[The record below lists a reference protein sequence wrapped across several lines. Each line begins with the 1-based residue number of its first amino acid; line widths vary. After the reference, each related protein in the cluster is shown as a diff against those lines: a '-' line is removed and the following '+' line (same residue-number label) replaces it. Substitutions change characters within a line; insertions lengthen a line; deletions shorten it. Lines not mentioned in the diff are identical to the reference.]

1 MIIKIKRHSKNFVII
16 DKRPLDNPILSW
28 RAKGLLAYFLTKPD
42 NWVVV
47 MSDLIVR
54 SKDRR
59 QSTQKAFH
67 ELRDAG
73 HATLEV
79 VSNDKGQ
86 IIGKEWHIHE
96 QPHPSINWQE

>member
-1 MIIKIKRHSKNFVII
+1 MIIKIKRHETSFVII
-16 DKRPLDNPILSW
+16 DKRPLENAVLSW
-28 RAKGLLAYFLTKPD
+28 RAKGLLAYLLTKPD

-47 MSDLIVR
+47 MTDLIVR
-54 SKDRR
+54 SKDKR

-79 VSNDKGQ
+79 VRNERGQ

-96 QPHPSINWQE
+96 YAGVKER